1 MPDRVRQDTGGEC
14 VPHFNISFSCAFNR
28 LYKSEKGLFPAH
40 PSKNILKKSC
50 RNACGFERKTYL
62 CTRNR
67 ENNDRLLSDSET
79 IFEDIY
85 IIRQVVQESESSI
98 SIKSTV
104 NEDDLGLR

>member
-1 MPDRVRQDTGGEC
+1 MLISNDLANFDEKFVKNNRKKLAKKFGGLKERRTFA
-14 VPHFNISFSCAFNR
+14 PAI
-28 LYKSEKGLFPAH
+28 EK
-40 PSKNILKKSC
+40 
-50 RNACGFERKTYL
+50 RRW
-62 CTRNR
+62 
-67 ENNDRLLSDSET
+67 LLSDSET